1 MAYLEP
7 LDPAQRPSIP
17 YRRVK
22 HRPHRGL
29 LAAIGLGVMVA
40 SAGGL
45 WLGYKVSAR
54 HSGGDVPLLHADTQP
69 IKVKPQDPG
78 GMEIPNRNRLVFDQ
92 KGGDTAERLLPPP
105 EAPLPR
111 PTPPPEPPAA
121 ATPEAPPPVAAQ
133 AAPPPAPAV
142 APAAPAAP
150 VHGAA
155 PPQSAALPSALA
167 GTAIG
172 KGYRLQV
179 GAVKTQEG
187 AAQEWARIKKQ
198 NADLVGT
205 LSVATERVDLGD
217 KGVFYR
223 IQAGPLADGAEAD
236 RICSALRHR
245 NVGCLLVKP

>member
-92 KGGDTAERLLPPP
+92 KGGDTTERLLPPP

-111 PTPPPEPPAA
+111 PVPPPEPPAA
-121 ATPEAPPPVAAQ
+121 ATPDAPPPVAAQ
-133 AAPPPAPAV
+133 AAPAPAPAV

-155 PPQSAALPSALA
+155 PPQSAA
-167 GTAIG
+167 
-172 KGYRLQV
+172 
-179 GAVKTQEG
+179 
-187 AAQEWARIKKQ
+187 QEWARIKRQ
-198 NADLVGT
+198 NGDLVGS
-205 LSVATERVDLGD
+205 LGVATERVDLGD

-236 RICSALRHR
+236 RICSALRQR